1 MPHPAQESALPLS
14 QFVRLLKT
22 AAVVFAAGA
31 ASSPA
36 FADQLD
42 DIRKK
47 QEIVIGTEAQFP
59 PFEYLEDGKI
69 VGYASDLLQLVAA
82 DLPGVRLNQLDVPW
96 PAILPGLSA
105 GKFDFVVTSVT
116 VTRERAEQYAF
127 TVPIA
132 EATVAL
138 VKRKGDTSITKP
150 EDIAGKAVGSQTASA
165 QLKALQAFDE
175 KLRGAGAGV
184 DGITEYVSFDEAYAD
199 LAAGRI
205 DAVSQALS
213 NLAPLVKA
221 RGDMFEIVGPTIGP
235 KTYYA
240 WAGRKDPASAS
251 LVKLFSDGIAK
262 ANASGKMAE
271 LQMKWF
277 GFTMEVPADAVPE
290 PTM

>member
-1 MPHPAQESALPLS
+1 VSFSKLA
-14 QFVRLLKT
+14 RLFT
-22 AAVVFAAGA
+22 AAVVVVAA
-31 ASSPA
+31 ASA
-36 FADQLD
+36 ARADQLAD
-42 DIRKK
+42 VLKK
-47 QEIVIGTEAQFP
+47 KEIVIGTEAQFP
-59 PFEYLEDGKI
+59 PFEYLEDGQI
-69 VGYASDLLQLVAA
+69 VGYASDLLKLVAA
-82 DLPGVRLNQLDVPW
+82 DLPGVALKQLDVPW

-116 VTRERAEQYAF
+116 VTRERAQQYAF

-138 VKRKGDTSITKP
+138 VKRKGDTSISKP
-150 EDIAGKAVGSQTASA
+150 EDIAGKVVGSQTASA
-165 QLKALQAFDE
+165 QLKAVQAFDQS
-175 KLRGAGAGV
+175 LRAAGKGV
-184 DGITEYVSFDEAYAD
+184 SEIKEYVSFDEAYAD

-221 RGDMFEIVGPTIGP
+221 RGDMFEIVGTTIGP

-240 WAGRKDPASAS
+240 WCGRKGEDSAA

-262 ANASGKMAE
+262 ANRSGKLAE
-271 LQMKWF
+271 LQKTWF
-277 GFTMEVPADAVPE
+277 GFTMDVPADAVPE